1 MSRVP
6 DPQADLAAAFSAGL
20 DAYYGH
26 GGLHE
31 SRGDLVEGA
40 RAVLA
45 ALGNPH
51 ERVAELERE
60 NSELESQLRGADQ
73 LARVDADML
82 DEFNTRVLQLLR
94 DLKAIEERAE
104 DFAHIPASER
114 ITHVRWNLIRSMAR
128 EAQATDEQLG
138 PENNQIAT

>member
-1 MSRVP
+1 MPIP
-6 DPQADLAAAFSAGL
+6 DPQATRCEYVVTDRDGTSYCSLNQPTAQ
-20 DAYYGH
+20 
-26 GGLHE
+26 
-31 SRGDLVEGA
+31 RI
-40 RAVLA
+40 
-45 ALGNPH
+45 
-51 ERVAELERE
+51 AELEA
-60 NSELESQLRGADQ
+60 ELHGSHFSDANRRMYEIELRRRAEAD
-73 LARVDADML
+73 ARIQ
-82 DEFNTRVLQLLR
+82 QLLR